1 LAFEKSERVN
11 VTGNGVAGSELR
23 WRLFSPESRYPPETP
38 APRRSW
44 GLFFCSIAKDKP
56 DSARSLFSKHKREL
70 PDSLWVSLSIA
81 VEANPANL
89 RKFASLM
96 ELKIGVARNLCRQL
110 TTQRHAV
117 ICAVLRHQ
125 AL

>member
-1 LAFEKSERVN
+1 MRAGQRQGERLGRVR
-11 VTGNGVAGSELR
+11 VEVAAL
-23 WRLFSPESRYPPETP
+23 LPEEPLPPETP

-44 GLFFCSIAKDKP
+44 GLFFGSIAKDKP

-96 ELKIGVARNLCRQL
+96 ELPVKLVKKKLAEYEDDDPDPVPTIP
-110 TTQRHAV
+110 
-117 ICAVLRHQ
+117 
-125 AL
+125 